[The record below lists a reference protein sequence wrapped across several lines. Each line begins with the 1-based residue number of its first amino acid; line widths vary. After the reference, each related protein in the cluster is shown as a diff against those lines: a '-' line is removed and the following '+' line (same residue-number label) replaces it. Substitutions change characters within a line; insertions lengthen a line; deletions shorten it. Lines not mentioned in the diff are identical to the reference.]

1 MIYHMFLVCSFA
13 NPKKALILLSVFSID
28 KCCVFL
34 IYYTHMIKNYTMKKM
49 QVKSI
54 RLLRKIQSAK
64 KELYSDRVM
73 RQSLFDVMYNN
84 QTVRG

>member
-1 MIYHMFLVCSFA
+1 
-13 NPKKALILLSVFSID
+13 
-28 KCCVFL
+28 
-34 IYYTHMIKNYTMKKM
+34 MKKM